1 MYINLLWKLLH
12 IIILII
18 VSYLGVLKYHLKKK
32 KMIKNWNYISIL
44 VFTILIIL
52 AQLNCLRYKE
62 IMCQV
67 IPLML
72 FIPLFIFYMIYLI
85 DTKDK
90 YNKDEKIIKSL
101 MLFSIL
107 SYLIVYKFS

>member
-1 MYINLLWKLLH
+1 MYMINLYVLH

-32 KMIKNWNYISIL
+32 KMIKNWNYNCIV

-52 AQLNCLRYKE
+52 AQINCLRYKE
-62 IMCQV
+62 IMCQ
-67 IPLML
+67 ILPFML
-72 FIPLFIFYMIYLI
+72 FIPLFIFYIIYLF

-90 YNKDEKIIKSL
+90 YNNDEKIVKSL
-101 MLFSIL
+101 MIFSVIL
-107 SYLIVYKFS
+107 YLIVYKFN